1 MKAINWRS
9 LANKWNHLKGIDFS
23 FIRTRLIID
32 VLNGTDDA
40 GLHCS
45 VQEMK
50 RKPEEPFERLT
61 PPGRANIGYINGS
74 MWRSVQTNFIITY
87 NTKETELQEINSTL
101 ETFLEIELVA
111 DNIGRITNKDDKDT
125 LDLVSKSW
133 KYENGKKQV

>member
-1 MKAINWRS
+1 
-9 LANKWNHLKGIDFS
+9 
-23 FIRTRLIID
+23 
-32 VLNGTDDA
+32 
-40 GLHCS
+40 
-45 VQEMK
+45 
-50 RKPEEPFERLT
+50 
-61 PPGRANIGYINGS
+61 